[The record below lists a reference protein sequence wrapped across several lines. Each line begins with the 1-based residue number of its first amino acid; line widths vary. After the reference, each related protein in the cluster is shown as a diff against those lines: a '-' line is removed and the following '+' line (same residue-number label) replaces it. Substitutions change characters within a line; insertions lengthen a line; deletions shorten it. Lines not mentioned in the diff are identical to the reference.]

1 MINPRHVTWI
11 LGDYNVKCKIP
22 DVKCSEKLR
31 TLILYRLKPEY
42 CSFVH
47 IYQAPKMCQVW
58 WQELRIP
65 RSIIEIPCLRECPEW
80 WGMGKRINTPDS
92 VMRTSLKLTHEA
104 FACPGIVL
112 TTFRTLPGLI
122 LAALWTYRSTIPYPQ
137 FWTPKSPDSSRN
149 WMFIFKIHLAAKFG
163 LVRCYF
169 SSFFIQFGMNSHAFT
184 TEIFVWLLS
193 TLSDP
198 AGDFTPVLLFG
209 LFNRGGNCDLERLNH
224 LPKIWQLVKGSARI
238 STEQPDSQVLTLNC
252 YIVCQMLWW
261 H

>member
-47 IYQAPKMCQVW
+47 IYQAPKMCQIW

-65 RSIIEIPCLRECPEW
+65 RSIIEIPCLRECAEW
-80 WGMGKRINTPDS
+80 WGVGKRINTPDS
-92 VMRTSLKLTHEA
+92 VMRTNLKLTHEA

-112 TTFRTLPGLI
+112 TTFHTLPGLI
-122 LAALWTYRSTIPYPQ
+122 LAALWTCRSTIPYPQ

-149 WMFIFKIHLAAKFG
+149 WMFIFNSQIWSGEMLF
-163 LVRCYF
+163 LI
-169 SSFFIQFGMNSHAFT
+169 FFYPIWYEQSCFYYINICLI
-184 TEIFVWLLS
+184 TEYSLRSCWRFYSCTVICSV
-193 TLSDP
+193 
-198 AGDFTPVLLFG
+198 
-209 LFNRGGNCDLERLNH
+209 
-224 LPKIWQLVKGSARI
+224 
-238 STEQPDSQVLTLNC
+238 
-252 YIVCQMLWW
+252 
-261 H
+261 